1 MNKTAEKYKILY
13 FDMQIPYL
21 LKGESK
27 PIGGAAIEWI
37 TWLEAFNKIGTKAAL
52 LTWKDN
58 SFKKIKHTNFEII
71 ESFELDKGI
80 PKIRFLTYQLP
91 QLIKVVRRYKP
102 DIIAQEGANRYT
114 GIFALISKILNISF
128 VHRIASDMDV
138 DGRISKNMS
147 NYYLKFYYW
156 GIKSASH
163 ISCQN
168 EYQYEHLRK
177 KYSSKNISILYNPFK
192 LEHNLN
198 GDIKKEYIA
207 WIGNFRFE
215 KNLPALA
222 NIAKKLP
229 QISFKIAGTRF
240 HETDD
245 DTFQGLKILESLE
258 NVEFVGHLENKTIPL
273 FLSKSF
279 CLLNTSRLE
288 GFSNTFL
295 EAWSVGVPVIT
306 TKNVNPDNL
315 INKHNL
321 GIVAENYDKL
331 PDIISSLIESEN
343 YKKYYYN
350 CFNYVKNNHDPL
362 ILAEQ
367 FLKEMNIKR

>member
-1 MNKTAEKYKILY
+1 
-13 FDMQIPYL
+13 
-21 LKGESK
+21 
-27 PIGGAAIEWI
+27 
-37 TWLEAFNKIGTKAAL
+37 
-52 LTWKDN
+52 
-58 SFKKIKHTNFEII
+58 
-71 ESFELDKGI
+71 
-80 PKIRFLTYQLP
+80 
-91 QLIKVVRRYKP
+91 
-102 DIIAQEGANRYT
+102 
-114 GIFALISKILNISF
+114 
-128 VHRIASDMDV
+128 
-138 DGRISKNMS
+138 
-147 NYYLKFYYW
+147 
-156 GIKSASH
+156 
-163 ISCQN
+163 
-168 EYQYEHLRK
+168 
-177 KYSSKNISILYNPFK
+177 
-192 LEHNLN
+192 
-198 GDIKKEYIA
+198 
-207 WIGNFRFE
+207 
-215 KNLPALA
+215 